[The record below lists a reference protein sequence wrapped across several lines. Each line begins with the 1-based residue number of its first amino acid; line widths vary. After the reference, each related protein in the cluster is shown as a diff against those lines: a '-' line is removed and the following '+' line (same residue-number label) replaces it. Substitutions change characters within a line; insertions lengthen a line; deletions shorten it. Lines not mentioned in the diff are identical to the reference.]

1 MPRSPSRSASVS
13 AGLSTRP
20 GLSADPT
27 PYARRVLDCVERIPR
42 GFVLTYGDVAEYVG
56 GGSGRVVGNV
66 LHHHGHEVAWWR
78 VLLATG
84 HPNPASP
91 VKAAEKLRDE
101 GVPFLRGGER
111 VDLPAARWDGTRTSP
126 RRRR

>member
-1 MPRSPSRSASVS
+1 MPRSVARAASVS

-20 GLSADPT
+20 GATAAPT
-27 PYARRVLDCVERIPR
+27 PYARKVLDCVDRIPP

-84 HPNPASP
+84 HPNPAAP
-91 VKAAEKLRDE
+91 VKATEKLQAE
-101 GVPFLRGGER
+101 GVPFLRGGQR
-111 VDLPAARWDGTRTSP
+111 VDLSVARWDGKRTSS
-126 RRRR
+126 RRR

>member
-1 MPRSPSRSASVS
+1 VPRSPSRSASVS

-20 GLSADPT
+20 GSTAAPT
-27 PYARRVLDCVERIPR
+27 PYARKVLDAVDRIPR
-42 GFVLTYGDVAEYVG
+42 GYVLTYGDVAEYVG

-84 HPNPASP
+84 QPNPASP
-91 VKAAEKLRDE
+91 AKAAEHLRAE
-101 GVPFLRGGER
+101 SVPFRRGGER
-111 VDLPAARWDGTRTSP
+111 VDLAAARWDGKRTTA
-126 RRRR
+126 RCR